1 MPWLSKHRSAINREQ
16 NLNACT
22 EDSRNNK
29 ANTVKPDKRKRID
42 QQLELSEDQNE
53 PEKEKQ
59 KQPVK

>member
-1 MPWLSKHRSAINREQ
+1 MPWLSKHRSAMDREQ
-16 NLNACT
+16 NLKACA